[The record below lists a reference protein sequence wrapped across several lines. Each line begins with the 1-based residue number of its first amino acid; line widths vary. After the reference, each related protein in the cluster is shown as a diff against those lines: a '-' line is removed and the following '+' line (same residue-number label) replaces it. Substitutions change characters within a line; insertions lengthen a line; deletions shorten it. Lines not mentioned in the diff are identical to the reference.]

1 MIVDSITKFSKH
13 FILNKNNLLA
23 DQNLIENFVNNNY
36 FENLLINLT
45 EINPYDV
52 KIANEFSKINAI
64 SSLPHLRIL

>member
-1 MIVDSITKFSKH
+1 MVIDLINKFSKY
-13 FILNKNNLLA
+13 FILDKKYFLV
-23 DQNLIENFVNNNY
+23 DQNLIENFVNNNH

-64 SSLPHLRIL
+64 S